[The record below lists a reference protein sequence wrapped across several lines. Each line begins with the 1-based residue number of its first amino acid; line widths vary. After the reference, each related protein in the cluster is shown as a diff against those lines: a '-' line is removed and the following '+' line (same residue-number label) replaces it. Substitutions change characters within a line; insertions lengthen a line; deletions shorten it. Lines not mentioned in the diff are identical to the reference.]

1 MGVPFIGSG
10 IVCNNHGFII
20 GDASGGPEIV
30 NADEALGFIGR

>member
-10 IVCNNHGFII
+10 ILANSHGFVI